1 MSIPSIRAVPEVG
14 VRSPQS
20 IRSVVVLPAP
30 LAPRKP
36 KISPRATAKLTP
48 STAVTTPYR
57 LTSCLAST
65 AADVPGAVE
74 VTAFTLP
81 EVSGELRSVTPAQR
95 AAAAQ
100 KPIVHMTRATRLL
113 LGDEQLTH

>member
-36 KISPRATAKLTP
+36 KISPRATVKLTP

-65 AADVPGAVE
+65 AADAPAAIE
-74 VTAFTLP
+74 VIACTLP
-81 EVSGELRSVTPAQR
+81 DVAAYLPCLTP
-95 AAAAQ
+95 
-100 KPIVHMTRATRLL
+100 PHH
-113 LGDEQLTH
+113 LGAPP